1 MEAPENTPAPT
12 LTFYVLDSRFAIT
25 KAELFINDTPQG
37 LLKVGQNS
45 TYNLPEGTVELRAFV
60 KSGNGALLSRKYTHT
75 ITLNNV
81 QPGNHFTFFIIP
93 GLIELTGITGDE
105 EEIRAFFHNPNDYT
119 TPRKL
124 LFGQLAQDKD
134 IEDLLTLAYLNKR
147 AVGQGSGVVLMFLGL
162 SWGIMF
168 ALSPTGII
176 GIVFGLVVS
185 VGAIA
190 LGYYSYR
197 KSTGI

>member
-1 MEAPENTPAPT
+1 MLSATDLDAVARELHLQPAQVRATTELLDEGNTVP
-12 LTFYVLDSRFAIT
+12 FIT
-25 KAELFINDTPQG
+25 RYRKDFTGG
-37 LLKVGQNS
+37 L
-45 TYNLPEGTVELRAFV
+45 
-60 KSGNGALLSRKYTHT
+60 
-75 ITLNNV
+75 
-81 QPGNHFTFFIIP
+81 
-93 GLIELTGITGDE
+93 DE

-176 GIVFGLVVS
+176 GIVFGS
-185 VGAIA
+185 VISLGAIA

-197 KSTGI
+197 KSGGDLAGRY